1 MADRVP
7 GTHHHTLPSTRDTT
21 RAELP
26 NGITILA
33 RPNFNSPS
41 ITISGYM
48 QVGALLDQDEKLG
61 LSDFTSLAIMRGTER
76 RDFQQLY
83 DALESAGA
91 SFGYSG
97 GTHTTG
103 FGGKAL
109 AEDLDLLLGVFAE
122 TLRTP
127 LFPADQVER
136 LRAQILTQIAIR
148 SQDTGSMASLAFD
161 QMVYANHPYAR
172 PEEGH
177 TETVQAISRDD
188 LLAFHQQSY
197 GPRGMVIAI
206 VGGVQPE
213 RVVEQVA
220 THLLDWQNPNQPE
233 LPPLPPVTPLPGI
246 VRKKVD
252 LAGKLQSDLLMGTV
266 GPARNDPDF
275 IAAALGNSILGQFG
289 MYGRIGDVV
298 REQHGL
304 AYYAYSSLSGGIGP
318 GPWYVNAGIDPLYLE
333 KVIDLVRAEIR
344 RIISEPVSPE
354 ELEDSQANFIGRLPL
369 SMESNSGVAA
379 ALANLE
385 RYDLDRD
392 YYLKYP
398 DMVKGVDR
406 EQVLRVAQRFL
417 DPERLAI
424 AIAGPPDSSKP
435 GGVEAG

>member
-1 MADRVP
+1 MAESLS
-7 GTHHHTLPSTRDTT
+7 GTYRHSLPSTRDTT
-21 RAELP
+21 RVALP

-33 RPNFNSPS
+33 RPNYNSPS
-41 ITISGYM
+41 ITISGYL
-48 QVGALLDQDEKLG
+48 QVGALLDRDEQLG
-61 LSDFTSLAIMRGTER
+61 LSDFTSQALMRGTER

-103 FGGKAL
+103 FGGRAL
-109 AEDLDLLLGVFAE
+109 AEDLDLLLEIFTE
-122 TLRTP
+122 TLRLP
-127 LFPADQVER
+127 VFPAEQIER

-161 QMVYANHPYAR
+161 QLVYANHPYQR

-177 TETVQAISRDD
+177 AETVRVISRDD
-188 LLAFHQQSY
+188 LAAFHHGCY

-206 VGGVQPE
+206 VGAVQPE
-213 RVVEQVA
+213 RAIEKVA
-220 THLLDWQNPNQPE
+220 AHLQDWENPHQPE
-233 LPPLPPVTPLPGI
+233 LPPLPEVTPLAGI

-252 LAGKLQSDLLMGTV
+252 LAGKLQSDLLLGTS

-298 REQHGL
+298 REQNGL

-318 GPWYVNAGIDPLYLE
+318 GPWYVNAGIDPEYLE
-333 KVIDLVRAEIR
+333 RVIEMVREEIR
-344 RIISEPVSPE
+344 RLVSEPVSQE

-369 SMESNSGVAA
+369 SMESNGGVAA
-379 ALANLE
+379 ALVNLE

-392 YYLKYP
+392 YYLKYA
-398 DMVKGVDR
+398 DMVRGVSR
-406 EQVLRVAQRFL
+406 AQVLRVAQRFL

-424 AIAGPPDSSKP
+424 AVAGPPDSNEPNGATS
-435 GGVEAG
+435 